1 MKKFRWEGIYLVV
14 AILLTFFVV
23 TSGDFFGKKVDI
35 EVGQIASET
44 IEAPF
49 QVENEIATERKRN
62 QVEASTADIYKMDER
77 ILEKGIANIELLFNY
92 TEAIKTTTI
101 PEQYGIP
108 SIQTL
113 QSKSPIPLYED
124 EYKTLLNMSVNSLH
138 SLEQICIN
146 LLTNIMEEGVKK
158 NENKTLD
165 VRSKL
170 EKTNLTTVQQKIAY
184 EIISSQIKSNFVIDK
199 EATALAKENARK
211 NVEPI
216 YILQGERV
224 VEQGTRVT
232 EEAYA
237 VLNKIGYLNTD
248 ESEVYTQYVG
258 LAILLLLVILFLYR
272 TIRDAKS
279 FKSFTRGQTSLIFM
293 LYILSLGIIR
303 ATLTGDYIY
312 LPLALAPILIAILI
326 EKDIAIMMHLI
337 LLVVAAITHKADI
350 VFIMYQLLIG
360 LISII
365 VVAGMQER
373 KQTMRNALL
382 IGLVQILVFISLNLL
397 VGISPSTQLMIK
409 GVASFFVGVVVV
421 ILVVGSLPLW
431 EAAFGFITPI
441 QLLELT
447 NPNQPVLKRLL
458 LEATGTYYH
467 SLLVANLAE
476 AAADEIGANPLLAR
490 VGGYYHD
497 IGKLTCTNYFKEN
510 QVLDNPH
517 DYLDPQ
523 SSADIILSH
532 VTSGIELAQV
542 YKLPKCVKDMI
553 KEHHGTGA
561 AQYFYIKAKSIEGE
575 DVDIKDFTYP
585 GPKPQSKETALIM
598 LADVVE
604 ATVRSMQ
611 HKIGQEVTVEE
622 LVRKMVRQKLE
633 EGQLDECPLYISDI
647 EKIID
652 SFTRML
658 KGMYHE
664 RIEYPDRKGK

>member
-1 MKKFRWEGIYLVV
+1 MKKFRWEGIYLVI

-23 TSGDFFGKKVDI
+23 TSGDFFGRKIDI

-62 QVEASTADIYKMDER
+62 QIEASTADIYKMDER

-92 TEAIKTTTI
+92 AEAIKTTAI
-101 PEQYGIP
+101 PEQYGVP

-124 EYKTLLNMSVNSLH
+124 EYKTLLSMSVNSLH

-146 LLTNIMEEGVKK
+146 LLTNIMEEGVKE

-184 EIISSQIKSNFVIDK
+184 EITSSQIKPNFVIDK

-248 ESEVYTQYVG
+248 ESEVYTQYAGV
-258 LAILLLLVILFLYR
+258 AILLLLAVLFLYR
-272 TIRDAKS
+272 TIRGTKN
-279 FKSFTRGQTSLIFM
+279 FKGFTRGQTSLIFM

-303 ATLTGDYIY
+303 TTLTGDYIY

-326 EKDIAIMMHLI
+326 EKDLAIMMHLI

-350 VFIMYQLLIG
+350 VFVIYHLLTG

-382 IGLVQILVFISLNLL
+382 IGLVQILIFISLNLL

-409 GVASFFVGVVVV
+409 GVAAFFVGVIVV

-532 VTSGIELAQV
+532 VTSGLELAEV

-553 KEHHGTGA
+553 TEHHGTGA

-664 RIEYPDRKGK
+664 RIEYPDRKVK

>member
-1 MKKFRWEGIYLVV
+1 MKKFRWEVIYLII

-23 TSGDFFGKKVDI
+23 TSGEFFGKKIDI
-35 EVGQIASET
+35 EVGQIATET

-62 QVEASTADIYKMDER
+62 QIEASIPDVYKMDER

-92 TEAIKTTTI
+92 TEAIKTTAI
-101 PEQYGIP
+101 PEQYGIS

-124 EYKTLLNMSVNSLH
+124 EYKTLLNMSVNALH

-146 LLTNIMEEGVKK
+146 LLTNIMEEGVKE

-170 EKTNLTTVQQKIAY
+170 EKTNLSTIQQKIAY
-184 EIISSQIKSNFVIDK
+184 EITSSQIKPNFVIDK

-211 NVEPI
+211 SVEPI

-232 EEAYA
+232 EEAYV

-248 ESEVYTQYVG
+248 ETEAYTQYVG
-258 LAILLLLVILFLYR
+258 LAILLVLSVLFLYR
-272 TIRDAKS
+272 TIRNAKT
-279 FKSFTRGQTSLIFM
+279 FKSFTRGQASLIFI
-293 LYILSLGIIR
+293 LYIISLGIIR
-303 ATLTGDYIY
+303 IVLTGDYIY

-326 EKDIAIMMHLI
+326 EKDIAIIMHLI

-350 VFIMYQLLIG
+350 VFIIYQLVTG

-365 VVAGMQER
+365 VVADMQER

-382 IGLVQILVFISLNLL
+382 IGLVQVLIFISLNLL
-397 VGISPSTQLMIK
+397 VGISPSTQLMMK
-409 GVASFFVGVVVV
+409 SVAAFFVGVVMV

-447 NPNQPVLKRLL
+447 NPDQPILKRLL
-458 LEATGTYYH
+458 IEATGTYYH

-476 AAADEIGANPLLAR
+476 AAADAIGANPLMAR

-497 IGKLTCTNYFKEN
+497 IGKLTCSNYFKEN
-510 QVLDNPH
+510 QVLENPH

-532 VTSGIELAQV
+532 VSSGIELAEA
-542 YKLPKCVKDMI
+542 YKLPKCIKDMI
-553 KEHHGTGA
+553 VEHHGTGA
-561 AQYFYIKAKSIEGE
+561 AQFFYIKAKSIEGNE
-575 DVDIKDFTYP
+575 VDIKDFTYP

-622 LVRKMVRQKLE
+622 LVRKMVKQKLE

-647 EKIID
+647 EKIIE